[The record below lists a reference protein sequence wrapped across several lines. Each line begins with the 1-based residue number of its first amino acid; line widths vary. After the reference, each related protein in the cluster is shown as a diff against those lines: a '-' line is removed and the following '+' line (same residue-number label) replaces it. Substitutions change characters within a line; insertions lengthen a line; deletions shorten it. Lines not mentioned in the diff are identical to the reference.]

1 MIKSNLP
8 SNEVPF
14 NATALPR
21 WSLTF
26 SERQARRR
34 FACPT
39 EGTGSTVAGS
49 ATVNVLAGATDAC
62 TTAGALFATVFWAL
76 PEQPKMV
83 DRMPVDSNK
92 KTFFMLVSSQS
103 VGRESNAQC
112 T

>member
-26 SERQARRR
+26 SERQTCRL
-34 FACPT
+34 ACPT

-49 ATVNVLAGATDAC
+49 ATGIVLAGVTDAC
-62 TTAGALFATVFWAL
+62 TTAGALFDMVFWEL

-83 DRMPVDSNK
+83 DTMPVDSNK
-92 KTFFMLVSSQS
+92 KTFFMLVS
-103 VGRESNAQC
+103 
-112 T
+112 

>member
-1 MIKSNLP
+1 MITSNLP

-21 WSLTF
+21 RSLTF
-26 SERQARRR
+26 SERQPCR

-39 EGTGSTVAGS
+39 EGSGSPVAGR
-49 ATVNVLAGATDAC
+49 ATGDVLAVATDAC
-62 TTAGALFATVFWAL
+62 TTAGALFDTAFCEL

-83 DRMPVDSNK
+83 NRMPVDSNK

-103 VGRESNAQC
+103 VRRESNAQC
-112 T
+112 S